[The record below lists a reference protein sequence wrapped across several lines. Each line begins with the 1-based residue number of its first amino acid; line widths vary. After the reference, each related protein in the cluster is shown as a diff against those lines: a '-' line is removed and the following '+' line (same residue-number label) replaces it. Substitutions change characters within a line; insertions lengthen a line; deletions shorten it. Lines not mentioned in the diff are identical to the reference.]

1 MRIILTNLTKYLAIF
16 ILITVFISI
25 GIISTVS
32 PNIDQYSAEIK
43 GWLNENN
50 NYEIEFKEMSANWT
64 FDGPELILANPVIR
78 EKSSRLNIIEMEE
91 LTANIG
97 FIDFIMGRA
106 IAPNQLKFR
115 SLAIDLSFSPDGD
128 LLFQGLSLFKLT
140 ELIGQENDASSDLS
154 VVGEIVKLKSTKE
167 IAKPERPTITIF
179 FRPIESLNDPHIG
192 LRIIQANAEVAKIEP
207 I

>member
-1 MRIILTNLTKYLAIF
+1 MRIILKNLSKYLAIF

-50 NYEIEFKEMSANWT
+50 NYEIDFKEMSANWT

-91 LTANIG
+91 LIANIG

-128 LLFQGLSLFKLT
+128 LLFQGLSLFNLT
-140 ELIGQENDASSDLS
+140 ELIGQEN
-154 VVGEIVKLKSTKE
+154 ENI
-167 IAKPERPTITIF
+167 
-179 FRPIESLNDPHIG
+179 
-192 LRIIQANAEVAKIEP
+192 
-207 I
+207 